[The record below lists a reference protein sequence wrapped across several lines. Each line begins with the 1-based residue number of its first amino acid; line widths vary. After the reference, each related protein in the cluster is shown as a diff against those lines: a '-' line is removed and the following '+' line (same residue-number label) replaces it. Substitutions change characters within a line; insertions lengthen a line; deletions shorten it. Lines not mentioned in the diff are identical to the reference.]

1 MKLAAGYIVFDGL
14 ETLEKSIRSIRDS
27 VDLVLVSYQTKSW
40 GNTLCSP
47 NLIPTLES
55 LKDEGLIDEI
65 MEFTQFVPSS
75 LTTSNDVIRAKMFET
90 MKRQSLLT
98 RSLQLGATHYLSM
111 DADEFY
117 LKSQFDK
124 AKSQIVEQDIQA
136 TAVRYINYVTP
147 TLSQGVSRF
156 KVPFIYKIGPN
167 SRHNAQQFCFADVDP
182 TRGLLDESYK
192 RIKVFDSS
200 DIVMHHMEMI
210 REDLALKYASTSRL
224 IANRSKIPTLVE
236 DIQLAKSSGTLVYR
250 GIHFGDTKTGANEP
264 IKLTECEDL
273 FGLMTD

>member
-1 MKLAAGYIVFDGL
+1 MKLSAGYIVFDGL

-40 GNTLCSP
+40 GNTNCQPSLLP
-47 NLIPTLES
+47 LLDS

-65 MEFTQFVPSS
+65 MEFTQFTPSS
-75 LTTSNDVIRAKMFET
+75 LTTSDDVIRAKMFEAT
-90 MKRQSLLT
+90 KRQTLLT

-117 LKSQFDK
+117 VKSQFDW
-124 AKSQIVEQDIQA
+124 AKKQIVEKDLQA

-167 SRHNAQQFCFADVDP
+167 SRHNPHQFCFSDIDP
-182 TRGLLDESYK
+182 TRGLLDEGYK
-192 RIKVFDSS
+192 RIKLFDSS
-200 DIVMHHMEMI
+200 DIVMHHMEMM
-210 REDLALKYASTSRL
+210 RSDLALKYHSTSRFMSNKSAIPIL
-224 IANRSKIPTLVE
+224 VDDINR
-236 DIQLAKSSGTLVYR
+236 AKESGELVYR
-250 GIHFGDTKTGANEP
+250 AIHFGDSQTGENKP
-264 IKLTECEDL
+264 IKLIKCKDQ
-273 FGLMTD
+273 FGLMAD